1 MSGAEGLLIIVGTVV
16 VGSLVVVMI
25 VKLTDRW

>member
-16 VGSLVVVMI
+16 GGSLVVFMI
-25 VKLTDRW
+25 VRLTDRW